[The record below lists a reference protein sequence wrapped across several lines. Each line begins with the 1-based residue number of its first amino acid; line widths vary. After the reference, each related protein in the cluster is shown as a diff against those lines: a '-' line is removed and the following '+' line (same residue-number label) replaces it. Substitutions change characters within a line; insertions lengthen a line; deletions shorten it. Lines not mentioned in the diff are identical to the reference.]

1 MDYPRLIA
9 SVLLPPLGVFMAEG
23 WSRRFWVNTGL
34 TTLGYVP
41 GVVHALSV
49 TTRR

>member
-23 WSRRFWVNTGL
+23 RSRRFWANAGL
-34 TTLGYVP
+34 TALGYVP
-41 GVVHALSV
+41 GVIHALWV